1 MPPSRPLTNGSRWLA
16 KREIA
21 VGRPRRYGEIVPELA
36 VAKPEP
42 VVVPANASVPERAV
56 DRAVDRDEQ
65 VNLVAKAR
73 QRGHR

>member
-1 MPPSRPLTNGSRWLA
+1 
-16 KREIA
+16 
-21 VGRPRRYGEIVPELA
+21 
-36 VAKPEP
+36 